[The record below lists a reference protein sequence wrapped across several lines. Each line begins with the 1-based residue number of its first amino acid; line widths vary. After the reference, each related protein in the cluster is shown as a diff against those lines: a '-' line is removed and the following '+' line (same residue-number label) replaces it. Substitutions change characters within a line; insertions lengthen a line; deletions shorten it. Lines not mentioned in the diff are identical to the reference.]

1 MIVRTSE
8 ALWKGDIKSGKG
20 TVKIGSRN
28 YEENYSFGSRFEQ
41 ASGTNPEELLGAAH
55 AGCFSMALALMLGQK
70 GYKVNNIHTVA
81 KVSIDKVGEGFKIQ
95 TIELNTECDVPG
107 IDERTYRDIAEQA
120 KRNCPV
126 SLALTGVDIRLV
138 ARLVGQAKAA

>member
-8 ALWKGDIKSGKG
+8 ALWKGDTKSGKG
-20 TVKIGSRN
+20 AVKIGSRS
-28 YEENYSFGSRFEQ
+28 YEESYSFGSRFEH

-55 AGCFSMALALMLGQK
+55 AACFSMALALMLGQK
-70 GYKVNNIHTVA
+70 GYRVNDIHTVA
-81 KVSIDKVGEGFKIQ
+81 KVSMDKVGEGFKIQ
-95 TIELNTECDVPG
+95 TIELNTESDVPG
-107 IDERTYRDIAEQA
+107 IDEKTYRDIAEQA

-126 SLALTGVDIRLV
+126 SLALTGVDIKLV